1 MLCESFRCSAA
12 FERLLDAGANV
23 DGDNQHYDGWSPL
36 MRAVHWKRAEMR
48 DELIRCGATIDL
60 IAALMLGDDRRVT
73 RL

>member
-1 MLCESFRCSAA
+1 
-12 FERLLDAGANV
+12 
-23 DGDNQHYDGWSPL
+23 